1 MHIWKNEALERKWA
15 TLFFFF
21 CPPGYSKLS
30 CSISLILENRE
41 CLFLNVFLK
50 LDYYLIRNK
59 HCIINDGNY
68 DLIILLM
75 NPAVQK
81 AIQVLVYE

>member
-1 MHIWKNEALERKWA
+1 MHVWNNEALERKWA
-15 TLFFFF
+15 TLFFF
-21 CPPGYSKLS
+21 CPPDYSKLS

-59 HCIINDGNY
+59 HCIISDGNY

-75 NPAVQK
+75 NPALQK
-81 AIQVLVYE
+81 AIQMLVYE